1 MESGWIGF
9 EINGPGRVLDAV
21 CFIFS
26 FKVSKRE
33 TIRVKVLAFGSEAVK
48 IGMLMNVSSND

>member
-1 MESGWIGF
+1 VESGWIDF
-9 EINGPGRVLDAV
+9 EINGPGRVLNAV

-33 TIRVKVLAFGSEAVK
+33 TIRVKVLAFCGEAVK
-48 IGMLMNVSSND
+48 IGMLMNFSSND